1 MPCALSPV
9 QILYFNCL
17 CVHMW
22 SSMSIVRELKG
33 AVGGEREV
41 LRNGRGAEQYH
52 KCDLKAE
59 GGGVY

>member
-1 MPCALSPV
+1 
-9 QILYFNCL
+9 
-17 CVHMW
+17 
-22 SSMSIVRELKG
+22 MSIVRELKG

-41 LRNGRGAEQYH
+41 LRNGRGAGQYH